1 MAILK
6 YIPPKK
12 EIVDNRT
19 SDGDYY
25 VAICDVCGTEFYPK
39 RASAK
44 YCTPKCKQIQF
55 RIDIAEGKE
64 PKEIKK
70 QPTIIENSGKL
81 IVKGRLN
88 VYKFLKTK
96 YKTRGDR
103 EYILDAL
110 DNLWIGGIWG
120 YENTLIERISAL
132 KFEVEI

>member
-19 SDGDYY
+19 SNGDYY

-55 RIDIAEGKE
+55 RIDIAEGKA